1 MLKLTQ
7 ISLLRDGKTVLDS
20 ISASAPLGQLT
31 SLLGLNAAGK
41 SSLLAVAAGE
51 LSPSGGE
58 VLFDGLNVSQVP
70 TEQLARRRA
79 MLPQSSTLHFDFSAR
94 DIALLGAAPF
104 PEIASNQ
111 LPGLINSVLRLCSV
125 YDLADCPYPQL
136 SAGEQ
141 RRTQLARVLVQ
152 ACAAAAQGPA
162 FLLLDEPTACLD
174 PYHQHVL
181 LAGLQQL
188 VRTLPLSVVA
198 SLQDV
203 NLALKY
209 SDHAWL
215 LRQGRLVASGPS
227 CETLLPTQLNRVFP
241 LHIRSTADALLFSL
255 PGS

>member
-7 ISLLRDGKTVLDS
+7 ISLRRDGKTVLDS

-51 LSPSGGE
+51 LNPSEGA
-58 VLFDGLNVSQVP
+58 VSFDGVDLSQIP

-79 MLPQSSTLHFDFSAR
+79 ILPQASLLQFDFNVR
-94 DIALLGAAPF
+94 EIALLGAAPF
-104 PEIASNQ
+104 PEIASSQ
-111 LPGLINSVLRLCSV
+111 LPGLINSVLRLCDV
-125 YDLADCPYPQL
+125 YELADCFYPHL
-136 SAGEQ
+136 SAGNQ

-152 ACAAAAQGPA
+152 ACASAAQGPA
-162 FLLLDEPTACLD
+162 FLLLDEPTAYLD
-174 PYHQHVL
+174 AYHQHLL

-203 NLALKY
+203 NLALRY
-209 SDHAWL
+209 TDNAWL

-227 CETLLPTQLNRVFP
+227 RETLSPAQLNRVFP
-241 LHIRSTADALLFSL
+241 LNIRSTEDALFFSL